1 MTDDLL
7 ASGPK
12 QMDKRVLYF
21 NQLSYMDKRNTESV
35 ESWPR
40 QQERTIQ
47 EQMGMFRRKNPDS
60 TKICREN
67 INIRRLSS

>member
-1 MTDDLL
+1 
-7 ASGPK
+7 
-12 QMDKRVLYF
+12 
-21 NQLSYMDKRNTESV
+21 MDKRNTESV

-47 EQMGMFRRKNPDS
+47 EQIGMFRRKNPDS

-67 INIRRLSS
+67 INIRYLSP